1 MYRVFG
7 SPSITSILSDISCEL
22 SSRTLCASL
31 DINCLTSR
39 VVDETFHQ
47 HTVHHVKSEATILRK
62 IPFTGSEFANVII
75 IFGKSVEPLAHS
87 CLLFLHNAVSRATET
102 VYILCKDTML
112 NTFKSLLSVS
122 DESDIVF
129 EKLRTGDN
137 LGSRVLDSVEDHT
150 DQLEVLK
157 RILVRQNRDQYK
169 ALATENF
176 SAEQK
181 QLIPGLRMMQQLSPK
196 KLPELV
202 ERLIL
207 LNSLS
212 TSALERP
219 QELCHQVIKAV
230 ECFQDLRL
238 NSSMFTIDSRCSKT
252 DKWNIK
258 TIVYDAMQT
267 GSKFRQRWCKKTKTS
282 YSGILSAIQFRT
294 KTF

>member
-1 MYRVFG
+1 MNQKKPRRLIYQQQLIWELQFQNMYRVFG

-31 DINCLTSR
+31 DINCFTSK
-39 VVDETFHQ
+39 VVDETYHQ
-47 HTVHHVKSEATILRK
+47 HTVHHLKSETTMLLQK

-75 IFGKSVEPLAHS
+75 IFGNSVEPWAHS

-102 VYILCKDTML
+102 VYVLCKDTVL
-112 NTFKSLLSVS
+112 NMFKSLLSVS

-137 LGSRVLDSVEDHT
+137 MGSRVLDSFQAHT
-150 DQLEVLK
+150 DKLEVFK

-169 ALATENF
+169 ALATDNL
-176 SAEQK
+176 SAEEK
-181 QLIPGLRMMQQLSPK
+181 QLIPGLRIMQQLSPK

-219 QELCHQVIKAV
+219 QELCHQVIKAI
-230 ECFQDLRL
+230 ECFQDLII
-238 NSSMFTIDSRCSKT
+238 NSSMFPIDNRCSKT
-252 DKWNIK
+252 DK
-258 TIVYDAMQT
+258 
-267 GSKFRQRWCKKTKTS
+267 
-282 YSGILSAIQFRT
+282 
-294 KTF
+294 